1 MSPLVSLLCPVQSSM
16 AGEPSKRGS
25 ICLIPCA
32 PRVGWMPGGSFRRS
46 LRLPLVGQL
55 HELALG
61 VHAALGVDAAGV
73 DIAGDARMTLFSSFC
88 QVDELGLA
96 VDVELAIDA
105 FGVVSGG
112 V

>member
-1 MSPLVSLLCPVQSSM
+1 MT
-16 AGEPSKRGS
+16 
-25 ICLIPCA
+25 
-32 PRVGWMPGGSFRRS
+32 RVPRS
-46 LRLPLVGQL
+46 LILSLVDSIQL
-55 HELALG
+55 FLADLFKLG
-61 VHAALGVDAAGV
+61 AGASPT
-73 DIAGDARMTLFSSFC
+73 IMRMTLFSSFC

>member
-1 MSPLVSLLCPVQSSM
+1 MTRVL
-16 AGEPSKRGS
+16 AGKRHRPSF
-25 ICLIPCA
+25 A
-32 PRVGWMPGGSFRRS
+32 FSFRP
-46 LRLPLVGQL
+46 PLLLVRQL

-73 DIAGDARMTLFSSFC
+73 GIAGDTRMTLFSSFC
-88 QVDELGLA
+88 QVDEFGLA

>member
-1 MSPLVSLLCPVQSSM
+1 MV
-16 AGEPSKRGS
+16 GKRHRPSFT
-25 ICLIPCA
+25 P
-32 PRVGWMPGGSFRRS
+32 SFRP
-46 LRLPLVGQL
+46 PLLLVRQL

-61 VHAALGVDAAGV
+61 VHAALGVDAEGV
-73 DIAGDARMTLFSSFC
+73 GIAGDTRMTLFSSFC

-96 VDVELAIDA
+96 VDAELAIDA

>member
-1 MSPLVSLLCPVQSSM
+1 MSR
-16 AGEPSKRGS
+16 KRGDKGFGWKT
-25 ICLIPCA
+25 A
-32 PRVGWMPGGSFRRS
+32 PSVVNAFFSPPP
-46 LRLPLVGQL
+46 LLLVGQL

-73 DIAGDARMTLFSSFC
+73 GIAGDTRMTLFSSFC

-96 VDVELAIDA
+96 VDVELAIDT
-105 FGVVSGG
+105 FGVISGG

>member
-1 MSPLVSLLCPVQSSM
+1 MSGFTRPVQLSVGVGIEGFTCGDEIVDNW
-16 AGEPSKRGS
+16 A
-25 ICLIPCA
+25 A
-32 PRVGWMPGGSFRRS
+32 PRCPPLFRVRQ
-46 LRLPLVGQL
+46 P

-61 VHAALGVDAAGV
+61 VHTALGVDAEGV
-73 DIAGDARMTLFSSFC
+73 GIAGDTRMTLFSSFC

>member
-1 MSPLVSLLCPVQSSM
+1 MTMLPGSLILTLVDSIQLFLADLFNLGAGASP
-16 AGEPSKRGS
+16 A
-25 ICLIPCA
+25 IT
-32 PRVGWMPGGSFRRS
+32 
-46 LRLPLVGQL
+46 
-55 HELALG
+55 
-61 VHAALGVDAAGV
+61 
-73 DIAGDARMTLFSSFC
+73 RMTLFSSFC

>member
-1 MSPLVSLLCPVQSSM
+1 MSHQTQVICRNQACHVKEVTGVL
-16 AGEPSKRGS
+16 AGRRHRPSFT
-25 ICLIPCA
+25 L
-32 PRVGWMPGGSFRRS
+32 SFRP
-46 LRLPLVGQL
+46 PLLLVRQF

-61 VHAALGVDAAGV
+61 VHAVLGVDAAGV
-73 DIAGDARMTLFSSFC
+73 GIAGDTWMTLFSSFC

>member
-1 MSPLVSLLCPVQSSM
+1 MGIEGFTCGDEIVDNWAAPSLPPL
-16 AGEPSKRGS
+16 
-25 ICLIPCA
+25 
-32 PRVGWMPGGSFRRS
+32 
-46 LRLPLVGQL
+46 LRVGQL

-73 DIAGDARMTLFSSFC
+73 GIAGDTRMTLFSSFC

>member
-1 MSPLVSLLCPVQSSM
+1 MSGFTCLVQLSVGVGIEGFTCGDEIVDNWAVPRCPPLF
-16 AGEPSKRGS
+16 
-25 ICLIPCA
+25 
-32 PRVGWMPGGSFRRS
+32 RVR
-46 LRLPLVGQL
+46 QL

-61 VHAALGVDAAGV
+61 VHAVLGVDAAGV
-73 DIAGDARMTLFSSFC
+73 GIAGDTWMTLFSSFC